1 MRSMLSCY
9 LPKSKIELTVGYLL
23 YPRGG
28 GQINLRVH
36 TDVLPLALRN
46 DRLSYLGKYKE
57 EVVRK
62 VREPSTWVQG

>member
-9 LPKSKIELTVGYLL
+9 LPKSKIELTAGYLL
-23 YPRGG
+23 YPR

-46 DRLSYLGKYKE
+46 DRLSYLGKYIE
-57 EVVRK
+57 ELVRE